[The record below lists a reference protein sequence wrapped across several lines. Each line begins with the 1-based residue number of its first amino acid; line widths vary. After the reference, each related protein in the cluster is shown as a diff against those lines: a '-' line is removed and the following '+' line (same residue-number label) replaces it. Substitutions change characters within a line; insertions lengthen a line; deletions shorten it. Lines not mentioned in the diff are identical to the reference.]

1 MGVYPLENIIY
12 RQLERAEINLN
23 LFKSFNRYQDVK
35 KCWRKEDREWLLKE
49 ISFTEHWSL
58 EEYEYLVKC
67 LQNTID
73 TGGAVFGAF
82 DNYVLVGFAS
92 IENEIFGSKKEYLQ
106 LSSLHISY
114 EKRGMGIGKKL
125 FFLICKKAKEMGAQK
140 LYISAHSSEE
150 TQAFY
155 KIVGCVETVEY
166 NSKLVEEEP
175 CDCQLEYCLNK

>member
-1 MGVYPLENIIY
+1 MYPLERITY

-23 LFKSFNRYQDVK
+23 LFKNFNRYQDVK
-35 KCWRKEDREWLLKE
+35 KCWRKEDGEWVLKE
-49 ISFTEHWSL
+49 IAFTEHWNL
-58 EEYEYLVKC
+58 KEYEYLVKC

-73 TGGAVFGAF
+73 IGGAVFGVF
-82 DNYVLVGFAS
+82 DNDILVGFAS
-92 IENEIFGSKKEYLQ
+92 IENELFGSKKEYLQ

-125 FFLICKKAKEMGAQK
+125 FSLICKKAKEMGAQK

-155 KIVGCVETVEY
+155 KAVGCVEAVEY
-166 NSKLVEEEP
+166 NAKLVEEEP
-175 CDCQLEYCLNK
+175 CDCQLEYCLSDN